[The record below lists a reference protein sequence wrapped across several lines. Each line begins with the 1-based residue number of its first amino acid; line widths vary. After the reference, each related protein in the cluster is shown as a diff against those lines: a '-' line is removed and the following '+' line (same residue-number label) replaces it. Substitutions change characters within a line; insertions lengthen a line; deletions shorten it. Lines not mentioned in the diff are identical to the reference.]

1 MYRIKYVHISSVDKT
16 RIHKYITYYT
26 KTLVLEIWR
35 WVQKQDIGPSPRY
48 SFSMAFDSD
57 SRKTIVFGGTAINF
71 ELRNDTWKWIDQ
83 VWTQIA
89 DTGPSPRTQHKMV
102 YDSHRDKILL
112 FGGFDGSGYK
122 DDTWQY
128 DGNEWVQ
135 IHKIFTIRE
144 VYT

>member
-1 MYRIKYVHISSVDKT
+1 
-16 RIHKYITYYT
+16 
-26 KTLVLEIWR
+26 
-35 WVQKQDIGPSPRY
+35 
-48 SFSMAFDSD
+48 
-57 SRKTIVFGGTAINF
+57 
-71 ELRNDTWKWIDQ
+71 
-83 VWTQIA
+83 
-89 DTGPSPRTQHKMV
+89 MV

-122 DDTWQY
+122 GDTWQY